1 MNKRRTVMKFKFK
14 IEGID
19 CPMCASKLATRM
31 SEIDGVD
38 YVTINFL
45 SERLTVD
52 TTLSEDVLIAELKKT
67 AKAFD
72 SAVKIK

>member
-1 MNKRRTVMKFKFK
+1 MKFKFK